1 MLFSSLSQNET
12 TKECWKNS
20 NHPSSKPSPI
30 SLTFVPHLFFFFGGA
45 YSMQKFPGWGL
56 NTYHSNDNTGS
67 LTG

>member
-20 NHPSSKPSPI
+20 NPPSSKPSPI
-30 SLTFVPHLFFFFGGA
+30 SLTFVPHLFFFFFFGGA

-56 NTYHSNDNTGS
+56 NLRHCSDPCH
-67 LTG
+67 